1 VKYYN
6 DNGIIKPVLMNYLP
20 NAFDPPV
27 WYLVMPVCGAAQ
39 EVFTVKRYAGIL
51 AARLNSDQQN
61 ALIKVEDYTF
71 LPTALHLMIREGAL
85 SLDIWWP
92 AFMDAIL
99 EELNKK
105 WPGGGLS
112 WCDYT
117 SERIADA
124 KAFEHRAYELLY
136 LPVWKGLAI
145 DPEGYAYNSVNNRAN
160 IDL

>member
-1 VKYYN
+1 
-6 DNGIIKPVLMNYLP
+6 MNYLP

-27 WYLVMPVCGAAQ
+27 WYLVMPLCGATG
-39 EVFTVKRYAGIL
+39 EVFTGKRYASIL
-51 AARLNSDQQN
+51 ADRLNNDQQN

-71 LPTALHLMIREGAL
+71 LPAAVHLMVREGAL
-85 SLDIWWP
+85 SLNMWWP

-99 EELNKK
+99 EDLNKN
-105 WPGGGLS
+105 WPGAGLS
-112 WCDYT
+112 WCDFT

-136 LPVWKGLAI
+136 LPVWKGLATA
-145 DPEGYAYNSVNNRAN
+145 PEGYAYNSVNNRAN